1 MELTVNT
8 IFQSQ
13 EVLVGGKK
21 ETPEMKGSFRVPTKQ
36 RRSKSVSIYR
46 SGAPRPADS
55 MAWSLQLKKSSAS
68 TNVSILN
75 LADKQSSS
83 SESESEES
91 PKSETENVALCKNME
106 QEQQEVE
113 DLDNIC
119 NQLEDKLSCITKK
132 LRVIDGKRDDLNN
145 MKYEVLKDMSSLQG
159 LLQTAESKNKT
170 ALLRDMD
177 QNMISLCRSLKD
189 QQCSL
194 ETAEPKAEPSRE
206 VEKQDMTKLMAAI
219 EEIRR
224 STAQMCV
231 NFETM
236 SSLLM
241 SMQKTVIHIN
251 TRIESFLSQ
260 GSCAKEQQEGLTD
273 DIQEQR
279 AIVQPSPNP

>member
-1 MELTVNT
+1 
-8 IFQSQ
+8 
-13 EVLVGGKK
+13 
-21 ETPEMKGSFRVPTKQ
+21 
-36 RRSKSVSIYR
+36 
-46 SGAPRPADS
+46 

-91 PKSETENVALCKNME
+91 PKSEDMMTHRLMLVKDSVIHLKDKRDKLDDVYSVKTENVALCKNME